1 MGIKVDSTSH
11 SVDDGFG
18 LLVDFLLHEMVVLS
32 LHDFSELNFEM
43 LNSSDGRETVVS
55 SKSMNVEFWISAVA
69 IGEPQIRTS
78 FGNVGDIVILEVEDP
93 LGVLND
99 GTGVGSDKELD
110 RLGHTVFRHE
120 GSGLGSS
127 KFGAS
132 WGLSS
137 IASGDSEETA
147 WDVLVLD

>member
-1 MGIKVDSTSH
+1 MRV
-11 SVDDGFG
+11 
-18 LLVDFLLHEMVVLS
+18 
-32 LHDFSELNFEM
+32 NQ
-43 LNSSDGRETVVS
+43 R
-55 SKSMNVEFWISAVA
+55 
-69 IGEPQIRTS
+69 RTS
-78 FGNVGDIVILEVEDP
+78 FGNVGNIVILEVEDP

-120 GSGLGSS
+120 GSGLRSS
-127 KFGAS
+127 KLGAG

-137 IASGDSEETA
+137 VASGNSEETA

>member
-1 MGIKVDSTSH
+1 
-11 SVDDGFG
+11 
-18 LLVDFLLHEMVVLS
+18 
-32 LHDFSELNFEM
+32 
-43 LNSSDGRETVVS
+43 
-55 SKSMNVEFWISAVA
+55 
-69 IGEPQIRTS
+69 
-78 FGNVGDIVILEVEDP
+78 VGDIVILKVQDP

-99 GTGVGSDKELD
+99 GTRIGSDKELD

-127 KFGAS
+127 KLGAS

-137 IASGDSEETA
+137 IAGGNSEETA